1 VSFFN
6 IHFSFFNLWLTCL
19 LSDNLPPESTEVVT
33 PTQLGNLDQLT
44 GQQVLK
50 FELYF
55 QLADHNEM
63 MRSWAGDV
71 EWLWRKTRENG
82 ASHPWFDII
91 GRLDRVLNPITSIRV
106 EPEGDA
112 SLEEMEETLQEQAFL
127 EDADDGEFADDDQVN
142 EMLDGGG
149 WETEPE

>member
-1 VSFFN
+1 
-6 IHFSFFNLWLTCL
+6 
-19 LSDNLPPESTEVVT
+19 
-33 PTQLGNLDQLT
+33 LGNLDQLT